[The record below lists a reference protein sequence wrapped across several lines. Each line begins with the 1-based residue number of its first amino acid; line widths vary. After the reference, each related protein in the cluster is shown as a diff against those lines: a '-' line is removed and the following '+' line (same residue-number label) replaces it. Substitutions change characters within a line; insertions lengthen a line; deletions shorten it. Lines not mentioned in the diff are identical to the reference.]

1 MEPTIFSIVLMI
13 LCFAVSMAILY
24 SVIKAAVRAG
34 IKEAFGDLSAYLRQ
48 IVAAAIVDAKN
59 DSEKEQK

>member
-13 LCFAVSMAILY
+13 LCLAISFVITYL
-24 SVIKAAVRAG
+24 VIKAAVRAG
-34 IKEAFGDLSAYLRQ
+34 IKEAFGDLSTYLRQ
-48 IVAAAIVDAKN
+48 IVAAAIADAKN

>member
-34 IKEAFGDLSAYLRQ
+34 IKEAFVDLSAYLRQ
-48 IVAAAIVDAKN
+48 IVAAAIADANN